1 MNEREKQLIINKRT
15 GFIKLYRSILDSYC
29 YNHNLQTRILFIHFL
44 LKANFDKG
52 NSKGVLL
59 ERGQLV
65 TGIFKLIKETGLSKQ
80 NIETAL
86 KRLEQYRNINKFSTK
101 QYTIIEIVN
110 YDKYQSFEIES
121 INHYNK
127 TAGFIK
133 LYRSL
138 LDNEIYK
145 NNNEKLIFIHCL
157 LKAEGNS
164 EIVFNVERGQL
175 KTTIEKLVE
184 ETNIKSEQ
192 IITALNSLKE
202 KGMIEIKDLDYR
214 KIQLITICNYNDYQ
228 DEEY

>member
-1 MNEREKQLIINKRT
+1 MKKFKTNLH
-15 GFIKLYRSILDSYC
+15 
-29 YNHNLQTRILFIHFL
+29 YNL
-44 LKANFDKG
+44 
-52 NSKGVLL
+52 
-59 ERGQLV
+59 
-65 TGIFKLIKETGLSKQ
+65 
-80 NIETAL
+80 
-86 KRLEQYRNINKFSTK
+86 
-101 QYTIIEIVN
+101 VN
-110 YDKYQSFEIES
+110 YDKYQSENTNIEG
-121 INHYNK
+121 
-127 TAGFIK
+127 GFIALHK
-133 LYRSL
+133 SI
-138 LDNEIYK
+138 LDHEIYD
-145 NNNEKLIFIHCL
+145 NNDEKLIFIHCL